1 VTGLE
6 PRMKKR
12 LTQVFLVILIT
23 LSISLLSAYLD
34 YYDLAEADFLSRN
47 ISFEN
52 PDQENL
58 SIDQR
63 VEFKV
68 FISSAFSLIFHEVI
82 DLSEKF
88 PRFTFTRFSFDQKTF
103 ILRC

>member
-1 VTGLE
+1 ME
-6 PRMKKR
+6 PCMKTR
-12 LTQVFLVILIT
+12 PTQVFLVILIT

-34 YYDLAEADFLSRN
+34 YYDLAEADFLSWN

-58 SIDQR
+58 LIDQR
-63 VEFKV
+63 IEFKA
-68 FISSAFSLIFHEVI
+68 FISSVLSLIFHEVI
-82 DLSEKF
+82 DLSEQL
-88 PRFTFTRFSFDQKTF
+88 PRLTFTGSSFDQKTF